1 MIEIVKAT
9 GDDLQT
15 IHDMAQ
21 VVFRHTY
28 RDILS
33 PEQME
38 YMMDMMYSLPNL
50 QAQLDEGHHYY
61 IAYMSPDQESSAY
74 QEDNTHQESSA
85 YQEDIARQE
94 DSTLRG
100 DGELCRCNDVASSDD
115 SASAVCKARASIPPV
130 PCGYVSVQHEGPDQ
144 DGTEIFHLHKI
155 YVMPQAQG
163 RGVGLRLFQ
172 TVIQHVRAALQP
184 RANESVTAIGKT
196 EGATT
201 IGKTESVTAIRR
213 PALSP
218 STPALTTLSSALAP
232 SAPCPAKARIEL
244 NVNKFNSAVKFYK
257 HLGMRILLE
266 EDFPIGNGFYKTDYI
281 MGLDV

>member
-61 IAYMSPDQESSAY
+61 IAYMSPDQEDS
-74 QEDNTHQESSA
+74 THQESSA

-100 DGELCRCNDVASSDD
+100 DGEACRCNDVASSDD
-115 SASAVCKARASIPPV
+115 SASAVYKTRATILPV

-155 YVMPQAQG
+155 YVMPQVQG
-163 RGVGLRLFQ
+163 RGVGLCLFQ
-172 TVIQHVRAALQP
+172 TVVQHVRAALQP
-184 RANESVTAIGKT
+184 RAN
-196 EGATT
+196 
-201 IGKTESVTAIRR
+201 ESVTAIRR

-244 NVNKFNSAVKFYK
+244 NVNKFNSAVNFYK

>member
-9 GDDLQT
+9 RDELQT

-50 QAQLDEGHHYY
+50 RAQLDEGHHYY
-61 IAYMSPDQESSAY
+61 IAYMSPDQESS
-74 QEDNTHQESSA
+74 THQEDTA
-85 YQEDIARQE
+85 PHEDG
-94 DSTLRG
+94 TP
-100 DGELCRCNDVASSDD
+100 CRCNDVASSDD
-115 SASAVCKARASIPPV
+115 SASAVCNARASILPV

-155 YVMPQAQG
+155 YVMPEAQG
-163 RGVGLRLFQ
+163 RGVGMRLFQ
-172 TVIQHVRAALQP
+172 TVVQHVK
-184 RANESVTAIGKT
+184 SVQQARSASDGASAIINPELATAQS
-196 EGATT
+196 AT
-201 IGKTESVTAIRR
+201 
-213 PALSP
+213 
-218 STPALTTLSSALAP
+218 
-232 SAPCPAKARIEL
+232 AKARIEL
-244 NVNKFNSAVKFYK
+244 NVNKFNSAVNFYK

-281 MGLDV
+281 MGLDI

>member
-74 QEDNTHQESSA
+74 QEDSTH
-85 YQEDIARQE
+85 QE

-100 DGELCRCNDVASSDD
+100 DGEACRCNDVASSDD
-115 SASAVCKARASIPPV
+115 GDSAVYKTRATILPV
-130 PCGYVSVQHEGPDQ
+130 PCGYVSVQYEGPDQ

-163 RGVGLRLFQ
+163 RGVGLRLFR
-172 TVIQHVRAALQP
+172 TAVQHVRAALQP
-184 RANESVTAIGKT
+184 CANESVTAIGKT

-201 IGKTESVTAIRR
+201 IGKTESATTIGKTESVTAIGKTESSTVIRR
-213 PALSP
+213 P
-218 STPALTTLSSALAP
+218 ALAP

-244 NVNKFNSAVKFYK
+244 NVNKFNSAVNFYK

-281 MGLDV
+281 MGRDV

>member
-1 MIEIVKAT
+1 MIEIAKAT
-9 GDDLQT
+9 RDDLQS

-50 QAQLDEGHHYY
+50 RAQLDEGHHYY
-61 IAYMSPDQESSAY
+61 IAYMSPDQET
-74 QEDNTHQESSA
+74 NTHQESSTNHESSIH
-85 YQEDIARQE
+85 QEDTAPHE
-94 DSTLRG
+94 G
-100 DGELCRCNDVASSDD
+100 GAPGRCNDVASSDD
-115 SASAVCKARASIPPV
+115 SASAVCEARASILPI

-155 YVMPQAQG
+155 YVMPEAQG
-163 RGVGLRLFQ
+163 RGVGMRLFQ
-172 TVIQHVRAALQP
+172 TVVQHVKSVLQP
-184 RANESVTAIGKT
+184 R
-196 EGATT
+196 
-201 IGKTESVTAIRR
+201 
-213 PALSP
+213 
-218 STPALTTLSSALAP
+218 SAGDDP
-232 SAPCPAKARIEL
+232 SAIINPELAAAQSATAKARIEL
-244 NVNKFNSAVKFYK
+244 NVNKFNSAVNFYK

>member
-9 GDDLQT
+9 GEDLQT

-50 QAQLDEGHHYY
+50 QKQLEEGHHYY
-61 IAYMSPDQESSAY
+61 IAYIHENTAVYETIVEGGVSAA
-74 QEDNTHQESSA
+74 EDA
-85 YQEDIARQE
+85 V
-94 DSTLRG
+94 
-100 DGELCRCNDVASSDD
+100 GEY
-115 SASAVCKARASIPPV
+115 V
-130 PCGYVSVQHEGPDQ
+130 PCGYVSVQYEGQDG

-155 YVMPQAQG
+155 YVMPQFQG
-163 RGVGLRLFQ
+163 RGVGIRLFE
-172 TVIQHVRAALQP
+172 TAVRHVR
-184 RANESVTAIGKT
+184 
-196 EGATT
+196 
-201 IGKTESVTAIRR
+201 
-213 PALSP
+213 
-218 STPALTTLSSALAP
+218 TTLQTLTDHKTP
-232 SAPCPAKARIEL
+232 KARMEL
-244 NVNKFNSAVKFYK
+244 NVNKYNKAVNFYK

>member
-1 MIEIVKAT
+1 MIEVVKAT

-61 IAYMSPDQESSAY
+61 IAYMSPDQE
-74 QEDNTHQESSA
+74 NSA

-94 DSTLRG
+94 SSAYQEDSTLRG
-100 DGELCRCNDVASSDD
+100 DGEACRCNDVASSDD
-115 SASAVCKARASIPPV
+115 SASAVCKARTSILPV

-163 RGVGLRLFQ
+163 RGVGLHLFR
-172 TVIQHVRAALQP
+172 TVVQHVRAALQP
-184 RANESVTAIGKT
+184 RANESVTAIG
-196 EGATT
+196 
-201 IGKTESVTAIRR
+201 R
-213 PALSP
+213 P
-218 STPALTTLSSALAP
+218 ALAP

-257 HLGMRILLE
+257 HLGMRVILE

-281 MGLDV
+281 MGLDM

>member
-50 QAQLDEGHHYY
+50 QTQLDEGHHYY
-61 IAYMSPDQESSAY
+61 IAYMSPDQESS
-74 QEDNTHQESSA
+74 THQEDTSPH
-85 YQEDIARQE
+85 EDGAP
-94 DSTLRG
+94 
-100 DGELCRCNDVASSDD
+100 CRCNDLASSDD
-115 SASAVCKARASIPPV
+115 SASAVCNPRDSILPV

-155 YVMPQAQG
+155 YVMPEAQG
-163 RGVGLRLFQ
+163 SGVGMRLFQ
-172 TVIQHVRAALQP
+172 TVVQHVKSVLQARSAGDGASAIITP
-184 RANESVTAIGKT
+184 EVATAQS
-196 EGATT
+196 AT
-201 IGKTESVTAIRR
+201 
-213 PALSP
+213 
-218 STPALTTLSSALAP
+218 
-232 SAPCPAKARIEL
+232 AKARIEL
-244 NVNKFNSAVKFYK
+244 NVNKFNSAVNFYK

-281 MGLDV
+281 MGLDI

>member
-9 GDDLQT
+9 RDGLQT

-50 QAQLDEGHHYY
+50 RAQLDEGHHYY
-61 IAYMSPDQESSAY
+61 IAYMSPDQESSTY
-74 QEDNTHQESSA
+74 QESSTHQEDTA
-85 YQEDIARQE
+85 PHEDGAP
-94 DSTLRG
+94 
-100 DGELCRCNDVASSDD
+100 CRCNDVASSDD
-115 SASAVCKARASIPPV
+115 SAYAVCNARASVLPV

-155 YVMPQAQG
+155 YVMPEAQG
-163 RGVGLRLFQ
+163 RGVGMRLFQ
-172 TVIQHVRAALQP
+172 TVVQHVKSVLQARSAGDGASAIINPELAAAQ
-184 RANESVTAIGKT
+184 S
-196 EGATT
+196 AT
-201 IGKTESVTAIRR
+201 
-213 PALSP
+213 
-218 STPALTTLSSALAP
+218 
-232 SAPCPAKARIEL
+232 AKARIEL
-244 NVNKFNSAVKFYK
+244 NVNKFNSAVNFYK

-281 MGLDV
+281 MGLDL

>member
-9 GDDLQT
+9 RDDLQS

-50 QAQLDEGHHYY
+50 RAQLDEGHHYY
-61 IAYMSPDQESSAY
+61 IAYMSPDQET
-74 QEDNTHQESSA
+74 NTHQESSTNHESSTH
-85 YQEDIARQE
+85 QEDTAPHE
-94 DSTLRG
+94 DG
-100 DGELCRCNDVASSDD
+100 APGRCNDVASSDD
-115 SASAVCKARASIPPV
+115 SASAVCNARASVLPV
-130 PCGYVSVQHEGPDQ
+130 PCGYVSVQHEGQDQ

-163 RGVGLRLFQ
+163 RGVGMRLFQ
-172 TVIQHVRAALQP
+172 TVVQHVKSVLQARSASDGASAIINPELAAAQ
-184 RANESVTAIGKT
+184 S
-196 EGATT
+196 AT
-201 IGKTESVTAIRR
+201 
-213 PALSP
+213 
-218 STPALTTLSSALAP
+218 
-232 SAPCPAKARIEL
+232 AKARIEL
-244 NVNKFNSAVKFYK
+244 NVNKFNSAVNFYK

>member
-9 GDDLQT
+9 RDELQT

-50 QAQLDEGHHYY
+50 RAQLDEGHHYY
-61 IAYMSPDQESSAY
+61 VAYMSPDQESS
-74 QEDNTHQESSA
+74 THQEDTA
-85 YQEDIARQE
+85 PHEDGAP
-94 DSTLRG
+94 G
-100 DGELCRCNDVASSDD
+100 RCNDVASSDD
-115 SASAVCKARASIPPV
+115 SASAVYKPRASILPV

-155 YVMPQAQG
+155 YVMPEAQG
-163 RGVGLRLFQ
+163 RGVGMRLFQ
-172 TVIQHVRAALQP
+172 TVVQHVKSVLQARSAGDGASAIINPELAAAQ
-184 RANESVTAIGKT
+184 S
-196 EGATT
+196 AT
-201 IGKTESVTAIRR
+201 
-213 PALSP
+213 
-218 STPALTTLSSALAP
+218 
-232 SAPCPAKARIEL
+232 AKARIEL
-244 NVNKFNSAVKFYK
+244 NVNKFNSAVNFYK